1 MYHSSS
7 NRKSNGALLCGLF
20 FGLCDERSVLPH
32 GNNLKRTHP
41 YIRTSRETMEK
52 LGDNLS
58 SGKSVIE
65 VSDLTLEKPKKPLK
79 SASQSQQPRDKKLV
93 QNCKGLLN
101 SKKNKTNE
109 TLKRNKLMKKMKSM
123 KCSINFKKLI

>member
-1 MYHSSS
+1 
-7 NRKSNGALLCGLF
+7 
-20 FGLCDERSVLPH
+20 
-32 GNNLKRTHP
+32 
-41 YIRTSRETMEK
+41 MEK

-65 VSDLTLEKPKKPLK
+65 VSDLTLEESGEPLK
-79 SASQSQQPRDKKLV
+79 FASQSQQPGDKKLV